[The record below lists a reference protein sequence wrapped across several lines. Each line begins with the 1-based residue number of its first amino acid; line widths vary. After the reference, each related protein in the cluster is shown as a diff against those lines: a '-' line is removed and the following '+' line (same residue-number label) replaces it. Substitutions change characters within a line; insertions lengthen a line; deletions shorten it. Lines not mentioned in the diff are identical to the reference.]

1 MAKNRNPQVTTEPTD
16 EDDELDAQINSA
28 LEAAGPQAVAE
39 QQHSAR
45 EAAALE
51 EKLQAERLTAARAA
65 SEAAEKGIVE
75 HTGAEEEALVSVAAK
90 GREYLMQKLRE
101 HAEKPKP
108 VYVPPP
114 MTERMRANIEAE
126 MEAGRRAQAKHEAQ
140 QASRPVPPK
149 EPWDGSNTPVFRPGT
164 LVPDPTKPAPNG
176 FAAGTATF
184 DPKA

>member
-1 MAKNRNPQVTTEPTD
+1 MAKNKPAPTD
-16 EDDELDAQINSA
+16 DEDELDAQIDAA
-28 LEAAGPQAVAE
+28 LNEAPTQAQVE
-39 QQHSAR
+39 QESSAR

-51 EKLQAERLTAARAA
+51 EKLQAERIATARAA
-65 SEAAEKGIVE
+65 SEAAEKGGE
-75 HTGAEEEALVSVAAK
+75 AQPEENEEALVSVAAK

-126 MEAGRRAQAKHEAQ
+126 MEAGRRTQARHEAQ

-149 EPWDGSNTPVFRPGT
+149 EPWDGTNTVVFRPGT
-164 LVPDPTKPAPNG
+164 NVPDPTVPAPSG
-176 FAAGTATF
+176 YVAGSGTY